1 MIGSNHKPIKNLFKC
16 LVFCLIWDSGAP
28 GWIQPGV
35 WYLTS
40 STDAPNIYWLF
51 PASSISTFNSQNTH
65 SSLILIALLKL
76 FNSFLEKKKIFKQQ
90 IPEEW
95 ERWSLAF
102 FWGQE
107 LRLVSRGCSI
117 HISYFLDLRIFL
129 FDTDS
134 NTVLSQSLSS
144 LPFHCWKGFLALSL
158 SEGTT
163 LSSKMEN
170 GDKYHWHPSN
180 QYP

>member
-65 SSLILIALLKL
+65 SSLILIASSK
-76 FNSFLEKKKIFKQQ
+76 FQKN
-90 IPEEW
+90 
-95 ERWSLAF
+95 ERDGSLAF